1 VDRGWTIL
9 VRCAGVLAALALSK
23 EQLELRTI
31 PLGEEWVAR
40 RIAKVIELAARLEVG
55 VTLAARDLSPREEW
69 MGAPE
74 WFRPT
79 HERETA
85 PAG

>member
-9 VRCAGVLAALALSK
+9 MRCAGVFAALAL
-23 EQLELRTI
+23 
-31 PLGEEWVAR
+31 
-40 RIAKVIELAARLEVG
+40 VG
-55 VTLAARDLSPREEW
+55 VCVSDFYTDFWVEHAMFTAVRGEHAERLNEFVALTGRVWKLAEEW